1 MKKTLPL
8 LSLTLLL
15 TGLFPA
21 CTNRNAE
28 FPPGPT
34 DARLTGTWQLYE
46 RRFSKDSTY
55 TIRIKRDSLAIVRD
69 TSRIKSDSIYLR
81 RDTTFYT
88 TRRYSGAVP
97 QTLSLDTDGKLTYAG
112 TEMTYYAPY
121 QHYRLDKA
129 YPDSLLIDLII
140 YTNGANITVR
150 QGLEFRRDT
159 LVLKPR
165 CDQPCY
171 SKLLRTR

>member
-1 MKKTLPL
+1 MFL
-8 LSLTLLL
+8 LAGLL
-15 TGLFPA
+15 PA
-21 CTNRNAE
+21 CTSRSTE
-28 FPPGPT
+28 FSPGPSDT
-34 DARLTGTWQLYE
+34 RLTGTWQLYE

-55 TIRIKRDSLAIVRD
+55 TFRIKRDSLSIVQD
-69 TSRIKSDSIYLR
+69 TSRIKSDSIYIR

-88 TRRYSGAVP
+88 TRRYPVAIP
-97 QTLSLDTDGKLTYAG
+97 QTLSFDTDGKLTYAG

-121 QHYRLDKA
+121 PHYRINKT
-129 YPDSLLIDLII
+129 YPDSLLIDLVIN
-140 YTNGANITVR
+140 TNGANVAVR

-171 SKLLRTR
+171 TKLLRTR

>member
-1 MKKTLPL
+1 MRKPL
-8 LSLTLLL
+8 LSLLLL
-15 TGLFPA
+15 LLLAGLFPA
-21 CTNRNAE
+21 CTNKKADL
-28 FPPGPT
+28 PPGPT

-55 TIRIKRDSLAIVRD
+55 TIRIKRDSLAIAQD

-88 TRRYSGAVP
+88 TRRYPSAVP
-97 QTLSLDTDGKLTYAG
+97 QTISLDTDGKLTHAG

-121 QHYRLDKA
+121 QHYRLDKT

-140 YTNGANITVR
+140 YTNGANIAVR
-150 QGLEFRRDT
+150 QGLEFRQDT

-171 SKLLRTR
+171 SKLLRLR